1 MGGNFEFL
9 GGIPPTKYPC
19 HLFTLDDIMQYIEI
33 WRKERAYKALLIRE
47 IFDDVPEMSFN
58 NSDAVDL
65 EEEEENEWEEVL
77 NETDDWMNVMNY
89 SDAGMSSFDISYIE
103 NVGQELPETD

>member
-1 MGGNFEFL
+1 MEGERQSAINQHILCSSHRQNTGGTFFL
-9 GGIPPTKYPC
+9 
-19 HLFTLDDIMQYIEI
+19 
-33 WRKERAYKALLIRE
+33 
-47 IFDDVPEMSFN
+47 DDVPEMSFN

-77 NETDDWMNVMNY
+77 NETDNWMNVMDY

-103 NVGQELPETD
+103 NVGQELSETD

>member
-1 MGGNFEFL
+1 M
-9 GGIPPTKYPC
+9 
-19 HLFTLDDIMQYIEI
+19 
-33 WRKERAYKALLIRE
+33 
-47 IFDDVPEMSFN
+47 DDVPEMSFY

-65 EEEEENEWEEVL
+65 EEEEANEWEEVL
-77 NETDDWMNVMNY
+77 GGRNETNDWMNVMDY

>member
-1 MGGNFEFL
+1 M
-9 GGIPPTKYPC
+9 
-19 HLFTLDDIMQYIEI
+19 
-33 WRKERAYKALLIRE
+33 
-47 IFDDVPEMSFN
+47 DDVPEMSFY

-65 EEEEENEWEEVL
+65 EEEEANEWEEVL
-77 NETDDWMNVMNY
+77 GGRNETDDWMNVMDY